1 MPEYWIFKD
10 WNQDSKRA
18 HFGEE
23 FMGRSLGLRERMVCG
38 LMTKV
43 FQTKS
48 RRGKM
53 TGQTGQCRLDED
65 VEMIKEMEVVVVFV
79 VVVVIVVIVV
89 MSRDRFLL

>member
-1 MPEYWIFKD
+1 
-10 WNQDSKRA
+10 
-18 HFGEE
+18 
-23 FMGRSLGLRERMVCG
+23 MVCG

-65 VEMIKEMEVVVVFV
+65 VEREEIKEMEVVVVV
-79 VVVVIVVIVV
+79 VVVVKH
-89 MSRDRFLL
+89 SKN